1 MASILKVDKLDPQS
15 GTALEIGSSG
25 DTINVPSGVTLDI
38 NSGATLDA
46 TGATIT
52 GALANTPAFLAT
64 LGATQSISAAT
75 QTKIL
80 FDTETFDT
88 DGTFASYKFTPAVT
102 GKYVLYGGLLISG
115 VDDTEYIQLSFYK
128 NGSILTGSIGQT
140 RIYAVA
146 ADSSP
151 IITSSVIVE
160 SNTTD
165 YFELYGYVS
174 ADSGSAEAN
183 NRCFFGGNKLI
194 GA

>member
-1 MASILKVDKLDPQS
+1 MASTIQVDKIQDTGGNTILQSDGS
-15 GTALEIGSSG
+15 GTA
-25 DTINVPSGVTLDI
+25 TTTLPV
-38 NSGATLDA
+38 GFGGTGAATLA
-46 TGATIT
+46 GA
-52 GALANTPAFLAT
+52 GLANTPAFLAT